1 MTTSLKSKR
10 RPVNFEVFTT
20 SYVMGRPSSPP
31 THPPPPPV
39 TPRHSVSLC
48 FFFLFFFFLCKLN
61 LKKRHTHTHTNTFH
75 NTHTPFLFTPSR
87 QRVSALK
94 WQVKLFFFGGGAV
107 GSFPWVTHTHTL
119 PSSSTSQPHHTLP
132 PSSSSSSSPHFIWLP
147 IFFFFIIHSVTRLS
161 VNIAFL
167 STWQSEHKSPPHLP
181 TSTPQV

>member
-39 TPRHSVSLC
+39 TQSVC
-48 FFFLFFFFLCKLN
+48 VFFFLFFFFLCKLN

-107 GSFPWVTHTHTL
+107 GSFPWVTHTHPPL
-119 PSSSTSQPHHTLP
+119 FFNFPASSHTTTIIIIIILSSLHLTSHFLLLHHPLCDKAECQYC
-132 PSSSSSSSPHFIWLP
+132 F
-147 IFFFFIIHSVTRLS
+147 
-161 VNIAFL
+161 
-167 STWQSEHKSPPHLP
+167 SEHVAEW
-181 TSTPQV
+181 T